1 MTAEEKLLMAARN
14 MEVYGGGFASSIA
27 TAFFR
32 ADSENRKRLVAAFP
46 ELFEKYATW

>member
-1 MTAEEKLLMAARN
+1 MTAEEKLVMTAHN
-14 MEVYGGGFASSIA
+14 MEAYGCRFASSIA